1 VRGRRLVKEE
11 EEEGEDTILATSF
24 LLLVVSS
31 FHLLAN
37 QAQIQEL
44 IAATKQ
50 LEFLDPA

>member
-11 EEEGEDTILATSF
+11 GEADTTLAMSF

-50 LEFLDPA
+50 LEFLVPA